1 MPDLLQQTVIQQMPF
16 AIVAFDDTQKSV
28 SGTTETE
35 IKYTRFAN
43 TVIKWTQMM
52 IVATLWVS
60 GGTGYLKIYIDSET
74 SPRLQFSTTST
85 SETRFQ
91 DTFSIGDL
99 SAGIHT
105 VHVKLVNSGSYVTY
119 NKLLEVYVR

>member
-1 MPDLLQQTVIQQMPF
+1 MPDLLQTTVIQQMPY

-35 IKYTRFAN
+35 VKFTRFAN

-74 SPRLQFSTTST
+74 SPRLQFSTTAT
-85 SETRFQ
+85 SETRF
-91 DTFSIGDL
+91 DGNFSIGDL
-99 SAGIHT
+99 PAGIHT
-105 VHVKLVNSGSYVTY
+105 VHVKLINTGSYYTY
-119 NKLLEVYVR
+119 NQLFEVYVR